1 MDRVQLQL
9 PAWRFAENDL
19 GKLLRTGWK
28 RQTLFLTIGSGVSTH
43 LVQRTG
49 RGDSLGARG
58 ARQGKEDSWEEE
70 AEDIQGATGD

>member
-28 RQTLFLTIGSGVSTH
+28 RQTLSPPLGVVSTH
-43 LVQRTG
+43 PVQRTG

-70 AEDIQGATGD
+70 AEDIQGAIED